1 MRGFSRRIMDRFD
14 LALDCICSFYDDVPS
29 PLTWVLESDRAWF
42 DHFVDFRGFVDFFLL
57 NDWVNSSYEVIDQPK
72 TGTVL
77 PQTVEELEAWLFRM
91 EELTDARCRRI
102 EESVSSR
109 LA

>member
-1 MRGFSRRIMDRFD
+1 
-14 LALDCICSFYDDVPS
+14 
-29 PLTWVLESDRAWF
+29 
-42 DHFVDFRGFVDFFLL
+42 VDFRGFVDFFLL
-57 NDWVNSSYEVIDQPK
+57 NDWVNSSYEVIDQSK

-77 PQTVEELEAWLFRM
+77 PQTVKELEHWLFRM

>member
-1 MRGFSRRIMDRFD
+1 M
-14 LALDCICSFYDDVPS
+14 
-29 PLTWVLESDRAWF
+29 TWVLESDWAWF
-42 DHFVDFRGFVDFFLL
+42 DHFLNFRGFVDFFLL
-57 NDWVNSSYEVIDQPK
+57 NDWIDSSYQVIDQLG
-72 TGTVL
+72 TGNVL
-77 PQTVEELEAWLFRM
+77 QQTVKELEHWLFRM